1 MRIIKTMKI
10 GTLLVAGF
18 SGVIIIGLLVAI
30 LGRSQLVSLGNNMET
45 LSSDSLANLLLIQDV
60 KSSFDS
66 VARTVRNIALQ
77 PDRQKRLEEKQLVDE
92 RIAHNTAVLA
102 TLDKN
107 LSTPAARQSMEQLNQ
122 ARPAYIQA
130 VNEALALG
138 LSDDPAE
145 HARAGDTILNRM
157 VPTQKPVF
165 TALDSMVEVQ
175 KTQALAT
182 TQGAIAQADR
192 GGNLILAL
200 AIVAALVGALVSF
213 LVTRTL
219 RQQLG
224 GELAYATHIAQQV
237 AQGNLAVEITLRA
250 NDDRSMLASMNEMRN
265 SLSDM
270 VDQVRQSS
278 EAIATGSSQIA
289 AGSADLS
296 QRTEEQAASLQQT
309 AAAME
314 QISQTVRQNGET
326 VRNATQLANQASSTA
341 AQGGEAVNHIVS
353 TMKDI
358 AASSSKIGDI
368 IGVIDGIAFQ
378 TNILALNAAVEAARA
393 GEQGRGFAVVAGE
406 VRSLAQRSAS
416 AAKEIKT
423 LINDSVEKVDSGS
436 QQVEHAGATIEASVR
451 QAHNVANLIA
461 EIGVTTQEQESGI
474 AQIHDAI
481 SQLDQVTQQNAALV
495 EESASAAD
503 SLNEQSANL
512 VDLMRVFRLRAD
524 NQVPRQSLPP
534 EAPIKTRVTPTPRLT
549 QGAQWERF

>member
-182 TQGAIAQADR
+182 TQSAIAQADR
-192 GGNLILAL
+192 GGNLILTL

-278 EAIATGSSQIA
+278 EPLATGPSQIA

-326 VRNATQLANQASSTA
+326 VRNATQLANQASTTA

-358 AASSSKIGDI
+358 A
-368 IGVIDGIAFQ
+368 
-378 TNILALNAAVEAARA
+378 
-393 GEQGRGFAVVAGE
+393 
-406 VRSLAQRSAS
+406 
-416 AAKEIKT
+416 
-423 LINDSVEKVDSGS
+423 
-436 QQVEHAGATIEASVR
+436 
-451 QAHNVANLIA
+451 
-461 EIGVTTQEQESGI
+461 
-474 AQIHDAI
+474 
-481 SQLDQVTQQNAALV
+481 
-495 EESASAAD
+495 
-503 SLNEQSANL
+503 
-512 VDLMRVFRLRAD
+512 
-524 NQVPRQSLPP
+524 
-534 EAPIKTRVTPTPRLT
+534 
-549 QGAQWERF
+549 

>member
-10 GTLLVAGF
+10 GTLLGAGF

-30 LGRSQLVSLGNNMET
+30 LGRSQLVSLGNNMEA

-60 KSSFDS
+60 KSSFDT

-77 PDRQKRLEEKQLVDE
+77 PDRQKRVVEKQLVDE

-107 LSTPAARQSMEQLNQ
+107 LSTPAARQSMQQLNQ

-130 VNEALALG
+130 VNEALVLG
-138 LSDDPAE
+138 LSDDPNE
-145 HARAGDTILNRM
+145 HARTGDTILNRM

-165 TALDSMVEVQ
+165 AALDSMVEVQ
-175 KTQALAT
+175 KAQALAT
-182 TQGAIAQADR
+182 TQSTIAQAER
-192 GGNLILAL
+192 GGNLILTL
-200 AIVAALVGALVSF
+200 AIAAALLGALVSF

-224 GELAYATHIAQQV
+224 GELAYATHIAQ
-237 AQGNLAVEITLRA
+237 GNLAVEITLRA
-250 NDDRSMLASMNEMRN
+250 NDSSSMLASLNEMRN

-314 QISQTVRQNGET
+314 QISQTVRQSGET
-326 VRNATQLANQASSTA
+326 VRNATQLAHQASTTA
-341 AQGGEAVNHIVS
+341 AQSGEAVNHIVS

-423 LINDSVEKVDSGS
+423 LISDSVEKVGSGS
-436 QQVEHAGATIEASVR
+436 QQVEHAGATLEASVR
-451 QAHNVANLIA
+451 QAHSVANLIA
-461 EIGVTTQEQESGI
+461 EIGVTTQEQEAGI
-474 AQIHDAI
+474 A
-481 SQLDQVTQQNAALV
+481 QLDQVTQQNAALV

-503 SLNEQSANL
+503 SLNEQSASL
-512 VDLMRVFRLRAD
+512 VDLMHVFRLRAGSHV
-524 NQVPRQSLPP
+524 QRQSL
-534 EAPIKTRVTPTPRLT
+534 APQAPVKTIITPTPKLM

>member
-1 MRIIKTMKI
+1 MHIIKTMKI
-10 GTLLVAGF
+10 GTMLGAGF
-18 SGVIIIGLLVAI
+18 SCVIIIGLLVAI

-45 LSSDSLANLLLIQDV
+45 LSRDSLANLLLIQDV

-77 PDRQKRLEEKQLVDE
+77 PDRQKRVEEKQIVDE

-107 LSTPAARQSMEQLNQ
+107 LSTPAARQSMQQLNQ

-130 VNEALALG
+130 VNEAMALG
-138 LSDDPAE
+138 LSEDPTE
-145 HARAGDTILNRM
+145 HARAGDTILARM
-157 VPTQKPVF
+157 VPAQKPVF
-165 TALDSMVEVQ
+165 AALDSMVEVQ
-175 KTQALAT
+175 KAQALAT
-182 TQGAIAQADR
+182 TLSAIAQADR
-192 GGNLILAL
+192 GGNLILTL
-200 AIVAALVGALVSF
+200 AIAAALLGALISF

-224 GELAYATHIAQQV
+224 GELAYATNIAQQV

-250 NDDRSMLASMNEMRN
+250 NDSSSMLASMNEMRN

-314 QISQTVRQNGET
+314 QISQTVRQNSET
-326 VRNATQLANQASSTA
+326 VRNATQLANLASTTA
-341 AQGGEAVNHIVS
+341 AKGGEAVNQIVS
-353 TMKDI
+353 TMRDI
-358 AASSSKIGDI
+358 ATHSSKIGDI

-416 AAKEIKT
+416 AAKEIKM
-423 LINDSVEKVDSGS
+423 LINDSVEKVESGS
-436 QQVEHAGATIEASVR
+436 QQVEQAGATIDVSVH

-461 EIGVTTQEQESGI
+461 NIGVTTQEQESGI

-481 SQLDQVTQQNAALV
+481 TQLDQVTQQNAALV

-512 VDLMRVFRLRAD
+512 VDLMRIFRLRAD
-524 NQVPRQSLPP
+524 SHIQRQPLPP
-534 EAPIKTRVTPTPRLT
+534 LSPIKINVAVPKRSHDP
-549 QGAQWERF
+549 QWERF